1 MKRSPSL
8 EDALEGAVSAGLQ
21 SQLGDAA
28 GVVSVFLDPG
38 IAVSKPDSYVKSL
51 SKMLPAGAK
60 VETVVTAICQRLYE
74 DLGLQ
79 FQQREGWK
87 LSDYVNDATG
97 KVESAGDYKE
107 ASKAFKRVA
116 EDYRLTA
123 QKIPGLSLVL
133 TELASYMDAWSSIGE
148 ARSQHQEEHY
158 STASENYAKAADILK
173 ATKARSHLSKHYEAC
188 TLLEKGEAYSSEENP
203 EASIE
208 SFKTAVDAFRKAKT
222 GLENMLAQDPAPQE
236 KQDQQKW
243 VEITRSRERYCLGRA
258 ELEEA
263 RILDKKGDE
272 EGSSARYRSA
282 SQRFEEL
289 AAEAQTDQARWEL
302 ETLALSCHAWAEMKE
317 AESGASPELY
327 AEAADLFSKVEKIT
341 PRKRFRLLA
350 LASSSMCKA
359 LEAGTRFRRTRN
371 TQLYSEIKKA
381 LETATDYYQA
391 AGLQNA
397 ADWTRATGK
406 LFDALVYLTDAAVER
421 ESRRKAELFQLA
433 EKHLELAARLYGHA
447 GFTIKTDQ
455 ADQPLKRAR
464 QDMQLLMS
472 PIEALAQTPAL
483 TGVAVAPVSLVREKT
498 FGLERVDAANI
509 VGNPNLSQRNVSV
522 GSELTLELEI
532 ANVGK
537 TPATLTRLEN
547 IVEDGLELIRQK
559 TVYPVENNAFDMKG
573 KRLDYLKTLT
583 VKVPLKAT
591 RKGTLELRPRIF
603 FHDQKGFHGSY
614 DFDATSL
621 TIRDL
626 GISGWLKGPKQ

>member
-8 EDALEGAVSAGLQ
+8 EDALEGAVAAGLQ

-51 SKMLPAGAK
+51 SKILPTGTT
-60 VETVVTAICQRLYE
+60 VETVVTSICQRLYE
-74 DLGLQ
+74 DLGLR
-79 FQQREGWK
+79 FQEREGWR

-107 ASKAFKRVA
+107 ASKSFRRAA
-116 EDYRLTA
+116 EDYRLAA
-123 QKIPGLSLVL
+123 QKIPGLSFVL
-133 TELASYMDAWSSIGE
+133 TELASYMDAWSIIGE
-148 ARSQHQEEHY
+148 ARSLHQDEHY
-158 STASENYAKAADILK
+158 VAAGENYAKAADILK
-173 ATKARSHLSKHYEAC
+173 ASKSRTHFSKHYEAC
-188 TLLEKGEAYSSEENP
+188 SLLEKGEAHSSMEEP
-203 EASIE
+203 EASIK
-208 SFKTAVDAFRKAKT
+208 SFKTAVEAFRQSKT
-222 GLENMLAQDPAPQE
+222 ELENLLAQDAASQE
-236 KQDQQKW
+236 RQDLQKW

-282 SQRFEEL
+282 SQRFQEL
-289 AAEAQTDQARWEL
+289 ASESQTDQARWEL

-317 AESGASPELY
+317 AEAGASPELY
-327 AEAADLFSKVEKIT
+327 AEASDLFSKVEKIT

-371 TQLYSEIKKA
+371 TQLYSEIKKS

-391 AGLQNA
+391 AGGLQNA

-421 ESRRKAELFQLA
+421 DSRRKTELFQLA
-433 EKHLELAARLYGHA
+433 EKHLEIAARLYGQA
-447 GFTIKTDQ
+447 GFTVKRDQ
-455 ADQPLKRAR
+455 AVQLLKRAR
-464 QDMQLLMS
+464 EDMELLMS

-509 VGNPNLSQRNVSV
+509 VGNPNLSQRNVSI

-547 IVEDGLELIRQK
+547 IVEEGLELIRQK
-559 TVYPVENNAFDMKG
+559 TSYPVENNTFDMKG

-603 FHDQKGFHGSY
+603 FRDEKGVHGSY
-614 DFDATSL
+614 DFDPTSL
-621 TIRDL
+621 TIREL
-626 GISGWLKGPKQ
+626 GISGWLKGPK